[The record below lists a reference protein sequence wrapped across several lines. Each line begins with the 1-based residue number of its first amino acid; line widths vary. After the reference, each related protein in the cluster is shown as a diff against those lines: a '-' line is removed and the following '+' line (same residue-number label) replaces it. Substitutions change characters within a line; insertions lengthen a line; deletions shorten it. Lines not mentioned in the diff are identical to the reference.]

1 MNQRILEL
9 AGVTPRVQSE
19 IMEHKEVAFDTKVN
33 FLLEMKLEGFDPVH
47 QENGRDEAL
56 IRKFATSARGI
67 AVVVHESS
75 NSPVYYFMKNGN
87 NCGWLNQADS
97 EVNLQ
102 INEMVEELRRVM
114 SGHNSSKYFMR
125 LYI

>member
-9 AGVTPRVQSE
+9 AGITPRVQSE
-19 IMEHKEVAFDTKVN
+19 IMEQKEVTFDSKVN

-56 IRKFATSARGI
+56 LRKFAGAPRGI

-75 NSPVYYFMKNGN
+75 DSPVYYFMKNGN
-87 NCGWLNQADS
+87 NCGWLNRADCES
-97 EVNLQ
+97 NLQ
-102 INEMVEELRRVM
+102 INEMLEEFRRVM
-114 SGHNSSKYFMR
+114 SGHNASKYFVR